1 MKIYLIYNWSHL
13 LCLLQGAKVIAG
25 PQSKFFIP
33 QKMYLSEGCSLR
45 GQITYP
51 KKTEGPDPN
60 EDEFIL
66 LLLTDLGNKGPSFGP
81 YYNW

>member
-1 MKIYLIYNWSHL
+1 M
-13 LCLLQGAKVIAG
+13 QGAKVIAG

-66 LLLTDLGNKGPSFGP
+66 LLLTDLGNRRLSVLTGITARSLKALVLF
-81 YYNW
+81 Y